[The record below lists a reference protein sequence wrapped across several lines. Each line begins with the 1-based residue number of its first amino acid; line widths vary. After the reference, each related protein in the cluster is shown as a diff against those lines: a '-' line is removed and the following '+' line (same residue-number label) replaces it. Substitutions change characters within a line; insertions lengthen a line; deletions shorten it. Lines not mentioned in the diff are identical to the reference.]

1 MAVSLSNRIAFGIV
15 MWHRHQLHRITQT
28 PAVHKIAIK
37 KRPR

>member
-15 MWHRHQLHRITQT
+15 MWHRYQLHRIIQTQ
-28 PAVHKIAIK
+28 AVHQVAIK